1 MPESKTKKK
10 TGDGSARTK
19 KTTTKAK
26 AVEAPAEKP
35 KTTRRTTRTSAKKE
49 QGAAVAAPA
58 VNAQIAEQQAAQPAP
73 QQFWRRMDIHMHTLG
88 SHDYEQPTK
97 TYLDILQQ
105 AERRGLDIIAFT
117 DHNTVNGYRAMRR
130 QIEDL
135 ELLERLGRINPDEQ
149 GKLDEYRRLLS
160 KILVLPGFEFTAT
173 FGFHILGVFSP
184 DKSAREIEQCLV
196 QLRVPSK
203 VIDEGLTEA
212 GATSDVLA
220 AYQVINQAGGIAIA
234 AHANSSNGVSMRN
247 MNLGGQTRIAFT
259 QDPFLHALEFTDLD
273 KGRYSSG
280 RLFTAVR
287 AEYPRRMHLVQ
298 GSDAHRVVADPSN
311 PKRLGVGDRVTEVWL
326 EKVSFEELRKLLSSQ
341 DFDKVRPTFAAWQ
354 PKADP
359 VRDARE
365 AGAGPMRAFY
375 PALPKRGDVYADVLK
390 DVCAMSNADGG
401 VIFIGCGDIKQK
413 KTPGVT
419 DPEATRRELSA
430 VLVKRI
436 SPAVKA
442 GLETHYTDGAPVL
455 CVIVHPDNKNKPF
468 ALDEAYFVRD
478 GAESRAAN
486 RADLIAIVRGMVLA
500 EVAEQERHAKPQPP
514 PPQPQAQPQHNQ
526 RQHQE
531 RNERRPQEPRKQQP
545 QAQVNNQG
553 GQPRQQQQA
562 QADGRPTR
570 QPLRSSRHQQQ
581 PQPPVPTAQ
590 PAPQPAPQEQAAP
603 PAEPIPQNGQNN
615 GPMPHT
621 GVEVVSADERDGVR
635 YFTVR
640 DLRKGNV
647 VPNVTL
653 ASARDL
659 WHYAVRQTIDG
670 TYTPDKIEW
679 TGDRAVLSKGERA
692 GKLRY
697 DLAMRNEAGDTRVFF
712 GVTEDGLDESWK
724 SLLEHAHQNEPVAGE
739 DGE

>member
-10 TGDGSARTK
+10 TGDGSARAK
-19 KTTTKAK
+19 AKTTTKAK
-26 AVEAPAEKP
+26 TAETTPEKP
-35 KTTRRTTRTSAKKE
+35 KTTRRASAKK
-49 QGAAVAAPA
+49 APVVAVAAAAPS
-58 VNAQIAEQQAAQPAP
+58 AAQPAP

-88 SHDYEQPTK
+88 SHDYEQPGK

-135 ELLERLGRINPDEQ
+135 ELLERLSRINPDEQ
-149 GKLDEYRRLLS
+149 GRLDEYRRLLG

-173 FGFHILGVFSP
+173 FGFHILGIFSP
-184 DKSAREIEQCLV
+184 DKPAREIEQILA

-220 AYQVINQAGGIAIA
+220 AYQTINQAGGIAIA

-311 PKRLGVGDRVTEVWL
+311 PKRLGIGDRVTEAWL
-326 EKVSFEELRKLLSSQ
+326 EKVSFEELRKLLNSQ
-341 DFDKVRPTFAAWQ
+341 EFDKVRPTFAAWQ

-390 DVCAMSNADGG
+390 DACAMSNADGG
-401 VIFIGCGDIKQK
+401 IIFIGCGDIKHK
-413 KTPGVT
+413 KTPGVA
-419 DPEATRRELSA
+419 DPDAMRRELSEA
-430 VLVKRI
+430 MVKRI

-442 GLETHYTDGAPVL
+442 GLETHYTDGLPVL
-455 CVIVHPDNKNKPF
+455 CLIVHPDNKNKPF
-468 ALDEAYFVRD
+468 ALDGAYFARD
-478 GAESRAAN
+478 GAESRAAT
-486 RADLIAIVRGMVLA
+486 RADLIAIIRGMVLA
-500 EVAEQERHAKPQPP
+500 EVAEQERHAR
-514 PPQPQAQPQHNQ
+514 PPQPQPAQAQPQHSQ
-526 RQHQE
+526 RQHSERGERNE
-531 RNERRPQEPRKQQP
+531 RNERRPQEPRQP
-545 QAQVNNQG
+545 QQAQGRNPG
-553 GQPRQQQQA
+553 GQPRQPQQA
-562 QADGRPTR
+562 QADGRPAR
-570 QPLRSSRHQQQ
+570 QPLRSARHQQAA
-581 PQPPVPTAQ
+581 QPPVATP
-590 PAPQPAPQEQAAP
+590 PVPQEQVAP
-603 PAEPIPQNGQNN
+603 PAEAIPQNGQNG

-621 GVEVVSADERDGVR
+621 GVEIVSADERDGVR

-653 ASARDL
+653 SSARDL

-670 TYTPDKIEW
+670 AYTPNKIEW
-679 TGDRAVLSKGERA
+679 AGDRAVLSKGERA
-692 GKLRY
+692 GKMRY
-697 DLAMRNEAGDTRVFF
+697 DLALRGDNGDARVFF
-712 GVTEDGLDESWK
+712 GVTEDGLDDSWK
-724 SLLEHAHQNEPVAGE
+724 SLLEQAHQNEPVAGE

>member
-1 MPESKTKKK
+1 
-10 TGDGSARTK
+10 
-19 KTTTKAK
+19 
-26 AVEAPAEKP
+26 
-35 KTTRRTTRTSAKKE
+35 
-49 QGAAVAAPA
+49 
-58 VNAQIAEQQAAQPAP
+58 
-73 QQFWRRMDIHMHTLG
+73 MHTLG
-88 SHDYEQPTK
+88 SHDYEQPNK

-117 DHNTVNGYRAMRR
+117 DHNTVNGYRRMQREI
-130 QIEDL
+130 QDL
-135 ELLERLGRINPDEQ
+135 ELLERLERIRPDEQ
-149 GKLDEYRRLLS
+149 GRLDEYRRLLN

-173 FGFHILGVFSP
+173 FGFHILGIFSP
-184 DKSAREIEQCLV
+184 DKPAREIEQCLV

-298 GSDAHRVVADPSN
+298 GSDAHRITVDPSN
-311 PKRLGVGDRVTEVWL
+311 PKRLGIGDRVTEVWL
-326 EKVSFEELRKLLSSQ
+326 EKVSFDELRKLLGSQ

-359 VRDARE
+359 VREARE
-365 AGAGPMRAFY
+365 AGAGAMRAFY
-375 PALPKRGDVYADVLK
+375 PSLPKRGDVYAELLK
-390 DVCAMSNADGG
+390 DVCAMSNAEGG
-401 VIFIGCGDIKQK
+401 LIFIGCGDIKHK
-413 KTPGVT
+413 KTPGVSN
-419 DPEATRRELSA
+419 PEEISRALAAEI
-430 VLVKRI
+430 VKRI

-442 GLETHYTDGAPVL
+442 GIETHETEGQTVL
-455 CVIVHPDNKNKPF
+455 CVIAHPDPKNKPF
-468 ALDEAYFVRD
+468 ALDGAYYARENSETREAT
-478 GAESRAAN
+478 
-486 RADLIAIVRGMVLA
+486 RADLIAIIRGMVLA
-500 EVAEQERHAKPQPP
+500 EVAEQERHAKPQTQPP
-514 PPQPQAQPQHNQ
+514 TQAQAQPPQHARPERNPREQRQSQGRNQQSNGNSQRHPQPQP
-526 RQHQE
+526 
-531 RNERRPQEPRKQQP
+531 
-545 QAQVNNQG
+545 
-553 GQPRQQQQA
+553 A
-562 QADGRPTR
+562 QADGRRAR
-570 QPLRSSRHQQQ
+570 QPLRPNRQ
-581 PQPPVPTAQ
+581 PQPVQ
-590 PAPQPAPQEQAAP
+590 AP
-603 PAEPIPQNGQNN
+603 PPPEQTAPAAEPISQPPQNGAAQPGMPRN
-615 GPMPHT
+615 GVQIV
-621 GVEVVSADERDGVR
+621 GAEEREGVR

-670 TYTPDKIEW
+670 AFAADKINW
-679 TGDRAVLSKGERA
+679 AGDRAVLSKGERA

-697 DLAMRNEAGDTRVFF
+697 DLAMRDENGEARVFF
-712 GVTEDGLDESWK
+712 GVTEDGVDENWK
-724 SLLEHAHQNEPVAGE
+724 ELLQGAAETPVQE
-739 DGE
+739 D